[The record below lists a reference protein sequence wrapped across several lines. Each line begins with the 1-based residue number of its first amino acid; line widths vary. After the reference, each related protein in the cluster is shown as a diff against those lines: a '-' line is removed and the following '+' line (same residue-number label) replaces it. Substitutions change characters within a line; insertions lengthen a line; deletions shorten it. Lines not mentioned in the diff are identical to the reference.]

1 MSSHKISTHR
11 HGAKGFSEQMANE
24 LNRKQAIKVQHKMA
38 AKKIH
43 TSKPKQGY
51 TPQRSSVD
59 TSTL

>member
-1 MSSHKISTHR
+1 MSTHKISTHR

-38 AKKIH
+38 SKKIH

-51 TPQRSSVD
+51 SPMRSGVD
-59 TSTL
+59 IRTL